1 MTGIAGIALL
11 GAFVGLCSW
20 TAWRFAFP
28 PPPPIDIALRRLTR
42 HTAIADTESGSP
54 FKAQLGERTGTLLE
68 GFGLSLDDARAD
80 ARIVGTTLAVHLG
93 SKATSAILAGGFA
106 ILIAAVL
113 ALGGVRLPLGG
124 MIGLAVIAGVVGF
137 FAPDLK
143 LRSDAAHRR
152 RDFAVAFGS
161 YLDLVSI
168 SLAGGMGTEA
178 ALVEASR
185 IGDSWSF
192 RLIRRAVDV
201 AQIQG
206 DTIWHALGQLGD
218 ELRVPALV
226 ELSSSIALA
235 GNEGAKVRSSIAT
248 KADSLRTAELAEAE
262 TEAQAATERMA
273 IPTVML
279 LLGFV
284 LLVGYPALAA
294 ITRGL

>member
-1 MTGIAGIALL
+1 MTGLLGVALL
-11 GAFVGLCSW
+11 GAFVGLCAW

-28 PPPPIDIALRRLTR
+28 PPPPINVALSRLSR
-42 HTAIADTESGSP
+42 QAAIADVDGASTV
-54 FKAQLGERTGTLLE
+54 KRRLGERTGTLLE

-80 ARIVGTTLAVHLG
+80 ARIVGIGLNTHLG
-93 SKATSAILAGGFA
+93 SKATSSVLAAGFV
-106 ILIAAVL
+106 ILISAVL
-113 ALGGVRLPLGG
+113 ALGGVTLPVGG
-124 MIGLAVIAGVVGF
+124 MVGLAIGAGIIGF

-143 LRSDAAHRR
+143 LRSDATRRR
-152 RDFAVAFGS
+152 RDFAIAFGS
-161 YLDLVSI
+161 YLDLVAI

-178 ALVEASR
+178 ALVEAAR

-206 DTIWHALGQLGD
+206 DTIWQALGRLGE

-226 ELSSSIALA
+226 ELSSSVALA
-235 GNEGAKVRSSIAT
+235 GNEGAKVRTSIAT
-248 KADSLRTAELAEAE
+248 KADSLRTNELAEAE

-284 LLVGYPALAA
+284 LLVGYPAVAA
-294 ITRGL
+294 VLGGL

>member
-1 MTGIAGIALL
+1 MTGVAGVALL
-11 GAFVGLCSW
+11 GAFVGVCLW

-28 PPPPIDIALRRLTR
+28 PPPPIDVALRRLTR
-42 HTAIADTESGSP
+42 QAAIADTADGSP
-54 FKAQLGERTGTLLE
+54 FKRQVGERTGALLE
-68 GFGLSLDDARAD
+68 GVGLSLDDTRAD
-80 ARIVGTTLAVHLG
+80 ARIVGTNLHVHLG
-93 SKATSAILAGGFA
+93 SKATSAALAAGFA
-106 ILIAAVL
+106 ILIPAVL
-113 ALGGVRLPLGG
+113 ALGGVVLPIGG
-124 MIGLAVIAGVVGF
+124 MLGLAMVAAVVGF

-143 LRSDAAHRR
+143 LRADAARRR

-178 ALVEASR
+178 ALVEAAR
-185 IGDSWSF
+185 VGDSWSC

-206 DTIWHALGQLGD
+206 DTIWNALGQHGE

-235 GNEGAKVRSSIAT
+235 GNEGAKVRTSIAT
-248 KADSLRTAELAEAE
+248 KADSLRASELAEAE
-262 TEAQAATERMA
+262 TEAQEATERMA

-284 LLVGYPALAA
+284 LLVGYPAIAA
-294 ITRGL
+294 VLGSF

>member
-1 MTGIAGIALL
+1 MTGLLGVALL
-11 GAFVGLCSW
+11 GGFVGLCSW

-28 PPPPIDIALRRLTR
+28 PPPPIDVALNRLSRQAAIVDVDGAPTLKRR
-42 HTAIADTESGSP
+42 
-54 FKAQLGERTGTLLE
+54 LGERTGTLLE
-68 GFGLSLDDARAD
+68 SFGLSLDDARAD
-80 ARIVGTTLAVHLG
+80 ARIVGIGLNTHLG
-93 SKATSAILAGGFA
+93 SKATSSVLAAGFV

-113 ALGGVRLPLGG
+113 ALGGVTLPVGG
-124 MIGLAVIAGVVGF
+124 MLGLAIGAGVIGF

-143 LRSDAAHRR
+143 LRSDATRRR
-152 RDFAVAFGS
+152 RDFAIAFGS
-161 YLDLVSI
+161 YLDLVAI

-178 ALVEASR
+178 ALVEAAR

-206 DTIWHALGQLGD
+206 DTIWHALGRLGE
-218 ELRVPALV
+218 ELRVSALV
-226 ELSSSIALA
+226 ELSASIALA
-235 GNEGAKVRSSIAT
+235 GNEGAKVRASIAT
-248 KADSLRTAELAEAE
+248 KADSLRTNELAEAE

-284 LLVGYPALAA
+284 LLVGYPAVAA
-294 ITRGL
+294 VLGGL

>member
-1 MTGIAGIALL
+1 MTGLLGVALL

-28 PPPPIDIALRRLTR
+28 PPPPINVALLRLSRR
-42 HTAIADTESGSP
+42 AVIADVDGAWT
-54 FKAQLGERTGTLLE
+54 FKRRLGERTGSLLE

-80 ARIVGTTLAVHLG
+80 ARIVGTGLNTHLG
-93 SKATSAILAGGFA
+93 SKATSSVLAAGFV
-106 ILIAAVL
+106 IVIAAVL
-113 ALGGVRLPLGG
+113 ALGGVTLPVGG
-124 MIGLAVIAGVVGF
+124 MLGLAIGAGVVGF

-143 LRSDAAHRR
+143 LRSDATRRR
-152 RDFAVAFGS
+152 RDFAIAFGS
-161 YLDLVSI
+161 YLDLVAI

-178 ALVEASR
+178 ALVEAAR

-206 DTIWHALGQLGD
+206 DTIWHALGQLGE

-235 GNEGAKVRSSIAT
+235 GNEGAKVRASIAT
-248 KADSLRTAELAEAE
+248 KADSLRTNELAEAE

-284 LLVGYPALAA
+284 LLVGYPAVAA
-294 ITRGL
+294 VLGGL

>member
-1 MTGIAGIALL
+1 MTGLLGVALL
-11 GAFVGLCSW
+11 GGFVGLCVW
-20 TAWRFAFP
+20 VAWRFTFP
-28 PPPPIDIALRRLTR
+28 PPPPIAVALQRLSR
-42 HTAIADTESGSP
+42 HAAITDDGGGAP
-54 FKAQLGERTGTLLE
+54 FKRQLGERTGTLLE
-68 GFGLSLDDARAD
+68 GFGISLDDARAD
-80 ARIVGTTLAVHLG
+80 ARIVGTSLNAHLG
-93 SKATSAILAGGFA
+93 SKTLSAALAAGFVA
-106 ILIAAVL
+106 LFGAVL
-113 ALGGVRLPLGG
+113 ALGGVVLPIGG
-124 MIGLAVIAGVVGF
+124 MIGLAIAAGVIGF

-143 LRSDAAHRR
+143 LRTDASRRR
-152 RDFAVAFGS
+152 RDFAIAFGS
-161 YLDLVSI
+161 YLDLVAI

-178 ALVEASR
+178 ALVESSR

-206 DTIWHALGQLGD
+206 NTIWHALGQLGD

-226 ELSSSIALA
+226 ELSASIALA
-235 GNEGAKVRSSIAT
+235 GNEGAKVRASIAT

-284 LLVGYPALAA
+284 LLVGYPAVAA
-294 ITRGL
+294 VLGGI

>member
-1 MTGIAGIALL
+1 MNGLAGVALL
-11 GAFVGLCSW
+11 GVFVGLCGW

-28 PPPPIDIALRRLTR
+28 PPPPIDVALRRLSR
-42 HTAIADTESGSP
+42 HAAIADADVGSS
-54 FKAQLGERTGTLLE
+54 FKRHLGERTGTLLE

-80 ARIVGTTLAVHLG
+80 ARIVGTSLPVHLG
-93 SKATSAILAGGFA
+93 SKATSALLAASFA

-113 ALGGVRLPLGG
+113 AVGGVRLPLGG
-124 MIGLAVIAGVVGF
+124 MVGLAAAAAAVGF

-143 LRSDAAHRR
+143 LRSDAAQRR
-152 RDFAVAFGS
+152 REFAVAFGS

-185 IGDSWSF
+185 VGDSWSF

-206 DTIWHALGQLGD
+206 DTIWDALGQLGD

-226 ELSSSIALA
+226 ELAASIALA

-248 KADSLRTAELAEAE
+248 KADSLRATELAEAE
-262 TEAQAATERMA
+262 TEAAAATERMA

-284 LLVGYPALAA
+284 LLVGYPAVAA
-294 ITRGL
+294 VLGGI